1 MRPLIPSR
9 VRNAAI
15 AALVAGVAG
24 LVGTVLIVLF
34 LVFGQPWGT
43 LNDLALAIMGVAI
56 APLMLGSYELGGVT
70 PLWPARLSLASGIAA
85 CLVYAGLQLAF
96 VAGLVAFDYSVASS
110 GVLVVQDVAFIVIGL
125 WLVGA
130 PLLAGPWL
138 PGPLRWLGALG
149 GLGFVLT
156 GVGLLAGGT
165 TNPLTWLGG
174 VGFELVF
181 PIWALLMSRIFR
193 SRIPSG

>member
-1 MRPLIPSR
+1 MVEAGETRYTLFISR
-9 VRNAAI
+9 IRRRRI
-15 AALVAGVAG
+15 
-24 LVGTVLIVLF
+24 
-34 LVFGQPWGT
+34 
-43 LNDLALAIMGVAI
+43 
-56 APLMLGSYELGGVT
+56 
-70 PLWPARLSLASGIAA
+70 
-85 CLVYAGLQLAF
+85 
-96 VAGLVAFDYSVASS
+96 
-110 GVLVVQDVAFIVIGL
+110 VAFIVIGL